1 MKRTTKIQSLLT
13 SACVALLAGCTV
25 GPNYHRPPVP
35 TAPAFEGPHDQASAT
50 AVPAIAWS
58 NWWTVFHDPVLDNLE
73 TQSAGANRDI
83 RIALAHVDQ
92 ANAMARSVH
101 SNQLPTVG
109 ADPSVSRTREAQD
122 SPGNVTRPGPAA
134 TFNDLLL
141 PLTLNYEIDAWGKIR
156 RMVQSANA
164 SAQASTAD
172 LHFVQ
177 LSVSAS
183 VAVDYY
189 SLREADAE
197 LSILDATIDALQHGY
212 QIVDNQFEHGL
223 VSELDVRQA
232 QTLLDQVRSQRDAMN
247 IQRSQLEHAIAEL
260 LGRPPEG
267 FHIAPDP
274 TLETPPAIPAGVP
287 SQLLERRP
295 DIIAAERSM
304 ASASAQIGVAKAA
317 YFPDLSIGALAG
329 YESTYPAAIV
339 NWQNAIASVIGS
351 ATAPIFTG
359 GRLKANLDQA
369 RASYRGSVSEYEKTV
384 LIAYQQVEDQL
395 AALHFLTLQQQDSTS
410 AVVSSRDEERIAEN
424 RYKAGLVSYL
434 NVVFA
439 EQTLLQNEQ
448 SETEV
453 SGQQLLAT
461 VVLVKA
467 LGGGWE
473 NQPHP

>member
-1 MKRTTKIQSLLT
+1 MNRATTIRSLLA

-35 TAPAFEGPHDQASAT
+35 AAPAYEEPHDQAAST
-50 AVPAIAWS
+50 AVPDIAWS

-73 TQSAGANRDI
+73 TQAADANRDI

-92 ANAMARSVH
+92 ASAMARSVH
-101 SNQLPTVG
+101 SRQLPTIG
-109 ADPSVSRTREAQD
+109 ADPSISRTRKAQD
-122 SPGNVTRPGPAA
+122 SGANITSPSPA
-134 TFNDLLL
+134 TTYDDLLL

-164 SAQASTAD
+164 TAQASAAD
-172 LHFVQ
+172 LRFVK

-183 VAVDYY
+183 VALDYY
-189 SLREADAE
+189 TLREDDAE
-197 LSILDATIDALQHGY
+197 LSILNATVDALQHGY
-212 QIVDNQFEHGL
+212 QIVDNQFRHGL
-223 VSELDVRQA
+223 VSELDVSQA
-232 QTLLDQVRSQRDAMN
+232 QTLLDQVRSQRDALN
-247 IQRSQLEHAIAEL
+247 IQRAQMEHAIAEL

-274 TLETPPAIPAGVP
+274 TLETPPTIPAGVP

-295 DIIAAERSM
+295 DVIAAERSM
-304 ASASAQIGVAKAA
+304 AAASAQIGVAKAA
-317 YFPDLSIGALAG
+317 YFPDLSISALTG
-329 YESTYPAAIV
+329 YESTYPAAIL

-359 GRLKANLDQA
+359 GRLRANLDQA
-369 RASYRGSVSEYEKTV
+369 RANYRASVSEYEKSV
-384 LIAYQQVEDQL
+384 LTAYQQVEDQL
-395 AALHFLTLQQQDSTS
+395 AALHFLSLQQTDSTS
-410 AVVSSRDEERIAEN
+410 ALTSARNEERIAEN
-424 RYKAGLVSYL
+424 RYQAGLVSYL
-434 NVVFA
+434 NVVYA

-448 SETEV
+448 SEVQV
-453 SGQQLLAT
+453 SGQQLIAT

-473 NQPHP
+473 NRLQP